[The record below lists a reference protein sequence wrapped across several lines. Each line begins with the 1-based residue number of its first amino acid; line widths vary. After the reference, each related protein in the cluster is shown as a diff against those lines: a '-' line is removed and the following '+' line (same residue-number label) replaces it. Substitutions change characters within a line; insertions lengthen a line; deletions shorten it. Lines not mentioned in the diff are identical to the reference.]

1 MTRHNISSGAHWE
14 DIVGYSRAVRIGNVV
29 EVSGTTSVRDG
40 QVLHANDAY
49 SQTKEIIQMAQKAL
63 LEAGA
68 TLSDVVRTRMY
79 TTNINLWKEIGKAHG
94 EAFSEIRPTTTM
106 VEVSGLIDP
115 EMLVEIEFTAFVS

>member
-1 MTRHNISSGAHWE
+1 MTRHNISSGAYWE

-49 SQTKEIIQMAQKAL
+49 SQTKEIIEMAQIAL
-63 LEAGA
+63 IEAGA